1 MRPLLT
7 EMRPR
12 QSKFRR
18 QLRRPRERRLRAQRR
33 PRLRFSPTA
42 WSKLLHLRDRGPTE
56 VGGFGI
62 APADDLLYLE
72 DLRLVRQ
79 SCTAVSVVFDDRA
92 VAEFFD
98 EQVDAGRKPNEF
110 ARVWV
115 HTHPGDSAE
124 PSHVDEETFERV
136 FGRCDWAVMF
146 ILAQGGETSCRL
158 RFRNGPG
165 GEFEIRTEVDFR
177 RSFPRADF
185 DGWAQEYAAC
195 VRPRGF
201 GNGYTRSDLSLIDDA
216 RFVDSFELIDQ
227 WANARFLEEDVFG
240 HQPSF

>member
-1 MRPLLT
+1 
-7 EMRPR
+7 
-12 QSKFRR
+12 
-18 QLRRPRERRLRAQRR
+18 LRGLRR

-42 WSKLLHLRDRGPTE
+42 WSKLLYLRDSGTTE

-79 SCTAVSVVFDDRA
+79 DCTAVFVAFDDKA

-146 ILAQGGETSCRL
+146 ILAQGGQTYCRL
-158 RFRNGPG
+158 RFWNGPG
-165 GEFEIRTEVDFR
+165 GEFEIHTEVDFR
-177 RSFPRADF
+177 RRFPRTDF
-185 DGWAQEYAAC
+185 DGWAEEYAAC
-195 VRPRGF
+195 VRPVEF
-201 GNGYTRSDLSLIDDA
+201 GNRHTRSDLSLIDDPS
-216 RFVDSFELIDQ
+216 FVDSLELIDQ
-227 WANARFLEEDVFG
+227 RANARFLEEDILA
-240 HQPSF
+240 HERSF